1 MSVEKNTD
9 TLIKPEEVVLW
20 VPGDVTIDSMNTD
33 WENIAIRGY
42 EYKDLDVHIPAMR
55 DYMIVNYK
63 KNTAEMR
70 RKDSGSWDTKVIK
83 PGYISLL
90 TCGEDSRWAWNDNIA
105 VTHVYISHESITSI
119 ANQVFDYDI
128 ASIRIQDEVGVEDRV
143 LPALTTLLEL
153 ELELGGIG
161 GNLYVEGIKNQIS
174 LHLLRQYAKLDFNE
188 GHCRSGF
195 TSLQRRLLL
204 EFINENISR
213 KISLEDLAILIQMSV
228 PHLMRKFK
236 VDFGNSPAAYI
247 MNLRV
252 QFAKRLLT
260 SKKEIPLK
268 VIASEAGF
276 CDQSHM
282 TRVFQKVFQKTPIEI
297 RQEYTNLVS
306 DKSVT
311 SIIFQPRIY

>member
-1 MSVEKNTD
+1 MSSAKKTD
-9 TLIKPEEVVLW
+9 TLIKPEDVVLW
-20 VPGDVTIDSMNTD
+20 IPGNVTLDSMNSN

-42 EYKDLDVHIPAMR
+42 EYTNLDVHIPAMR

-63 KNTAEMR
+63 KNVAEMR
-70 RKDSGSWDTKVIK
+70 KKDSGSWDTKVVK
-83 PGYISLL
+83 PGYVSLL

-105 VTHVYISHESITSI
+105 VTHVYISHDSITSI

-128 ASIRIQDEVGVEDRV
+128 ASIRIKDEVGVEDHV
-143 LPALTTLLEL
+143 IPALTSLLEL
-153 ELELGGIG
+153 ELEQGGIG
-161 GNLYVEGIKNQIS
+161 GNLYLEGIKNQIA
-174 LHLLRQYAKLDFNE
+174 LHLLRQYAKLDFKE

-195 TSLQRRLLL
+195 TPLQRRMLL
-204 EFINENISR
+204 EFINENMGSKITLDDLAELI
-213 KISLEDLAILIQMSV
+213 KISI

-268 VIASEAGF
+268 VIASESGF

-282 TRVFQKVFQKTPIEI
+282 TRVFQKIFGKTPIEI
-297 RQEYTNLVS
+297 RQEYSNLVAENS
-306 DKSVT
+306 AS
-311 SIIFQPRIY
+311 SIVF